1 MKKFDKEMI
10 LNYALRGMEID
21 LEEALE
27 NYKVTRGT
35 RRESAWEEEVNRLKT
50 LIRDFKE
57 SLEAENTELVD

>member
-27 NYKVTRGT
+27 NYKATRGT
-35 RRESAWEEEVNRLKT
+35 RRESAWEGEINRLKT

>member
-10 LNYALRGMEID
+10 LNYALRGMKID

-57 SLEAENTELVD
+57 SLEAENIELVD

>member
-57 SLEAENTELVD
+57 SLEAENIELVD